1 MGRRVIRKIWENII
15 FSISVKFLVLGFALA
30 GKTQL
35 WAAIASDVGAM
46 ILVTLNSMMLMPVR
60 RGGQSHGATLDTKK
74 IGDVE
79 KGQGAKRSPSFDVA
93 KSSCAMGCCGDS
105 APANPQAC
113 TMAEKQ
119 GSCCSVPKSHEH
131 AADDGCCNEG
141 KSHSHTHGI
150 EKSGHGC
157 CGGVNSDEHSEEFS
171 F

>member
-1 MGRRVIRKIWENII
+1 MIRKIWENII

-79 KGQGAKRSPSFDVA
+79 KGQGAKRSPSFDV
-93 KSSCAMGCCGDS
+93 KS
-105 APANPQAC
+105 
-113 TMAEKQ
+113 MAAISWSIFSIDKVS
-119 GSCCSVPKSHEH
+119 GSLRP
-131 AADDGCCNEG
+131 
-141 KSHSHTHGI
+141 I
-150 EKSGHGC
+150 L
-157 CGGVNSDEHSEEFS
+157 GVSMSSIGLS
-171 F
+171 FRYSSKIR